1 MTNENE
7 KIKIIAV
14 SILSIGAVI
23 IALKIFAGGSKILT
37 SVLEGLGI
45 SDDKTDTDIQKA
57 EVKTDKLG
65 YFNPAFIKNAPAGTV
80 LITKKNCDIKVR
92 NLWDSVGLV
101 YDEPEKMKAVFS
113 NIITKSQVSQL
124 AKVFKDTHRVDLL
137 AWMISKFDT
146 DEQQKVLTQ
155 VLDRL
160 NGLPD
165 FFSPKATN
173 KTAVAIPIFPTVTG
187 ILNKAKN
194 G

>member
-1 MTNENE
+1 
-7 KIKIIAV
+7 
-14 SILSIGAVI
+14 
-23 IALKIFAGGSKILT
+23 
-37 SVLEGLGI
+37 
-45 SDDKTDTDIQKA
+45 
-57 EVKTDKLG
+57 
-65 YFNPAFIKNAPAGTV
+65 
-80 LITKKNCDIKVR
+80 
-92 NLWDSVGLV
+92 
-101 YDEPEKMKAVFS
+101 MKAVFS

-137 AWMISKFDT
+137 TWMISKFDT